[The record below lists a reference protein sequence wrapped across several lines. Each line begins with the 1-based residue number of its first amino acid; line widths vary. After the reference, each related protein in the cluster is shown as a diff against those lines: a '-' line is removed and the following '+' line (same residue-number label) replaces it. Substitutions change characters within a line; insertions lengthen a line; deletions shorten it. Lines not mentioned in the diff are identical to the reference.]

1 MPRPA
6 PGCAGPAPSG
16 VAAPP
21 RELIVVAVQR
31 VQGEVPALAN
41 LKLVFSLELTSG
53 GLMGPGK
60 SETFRI
66 EVPGPKVA
74 EGDADDARIMLTVPK
89 PMFTLLAE
97 EGGVADW
104 REAFHY
110 GHLKVGGDARVKSL
124 LGKAIAAST

>member
-1 MPRPA
+1 
-6 PGCAGPAPSG
+6 
-16 VAAPP
+16 VAASTSK
-21 RELIVVAVQR
+21 LIVVAVQR

-53 GLMGPGK
+53 GLMGPGQ

-74 EGDADDARIMLTVPK
+74 DGDADDARITLSVPK
-89 PMFTLLAE
+89 AMFTLLAE

-104 REAFHY
+104 RDAFHY

>member
-1 MPRPA
+1 M
-6 PGCAGPAPSG
+6 
-16 VAAPP
+16 AATS
-21 RELIVVAVQR
+21 ELIVAAVQR

-41 LKLVFSLELTSG
+41 LKLVLSLELTSG

-60 SETFRI
+60 SEAFRI
-66 EVPGPKVA
+66 EVPGPQVTA
-74 EGDADDARIMLTVPK
+74 GEGDDARITLSVPK
-89 PMFTLLAE
+89 AMFTLLAE

-124 LGKAIAAST
+124 LGKAIRAST